1 MFLLDSC
8 AGLAMS
14 CPTFS
19 LQTVLN
25 WVMRHVDL
33 LGFACPAMFCL
44 VRKHP
49 SELPVLRPKV
59 YDDIV

>member
-1 MFLLDSC
+1 
-8 AGLAMS
+8 MS

-25 WVMRHVDL
+25 RVMRHVDL